1 MGNNMVLKEFRN
13 SNNKTQKEMAEIIG
27 VSESFY
33 KKIETGERGTSYN
46 FISKFREVFPKVN
59 IDEIFFSKS

>member
-1 MGNNMVLKEFRN
+1 MKKNIELKEFRI
-13 SNNKTQKEMAEIIG
+13 SKELNFEKISSMIG

-33 KKIETGERGTSYN
+33 RKIESGERGTSYN
-46 FISKFREVFPKVN
+46 FISKFREVFPKAN